1 VDEISRHE
9 NAVRAPVG
17 SRVVVEDPP
26 QRVRRRDAAQFA
38 VVAGEQVWIRQV
50 QDPYRVIRRL
60 NRRPP

>member
-1 VDEISRHE
+1 M
-9 NAVRAPVG
+9 RAPVG
-17 SRVVVEDPP
+17 RRIVIEDAL

-38 VVAGEQVWIRQV
+38 VQTGEQVRIRQV